1 MSKLG
6 GTIHGKTQI
15 AGIQNTLVGGE
26 VALKRKIL
34 RKAFGSNIVNNKK
47 SSAGPFRA
55 AFYLGDP
62 LSRKNKTCGGPNQIN
77 GTFVNRSNIGDS
89 VGTDG
94 CDNTNIPIE
103 SGNSKYV
110 SNSSDYTRFKNLAT
124 TNTLYDYIETTKI

>member
-34 RKAFGSNIVNNKK
+34 RKAFGSNIVNNQK